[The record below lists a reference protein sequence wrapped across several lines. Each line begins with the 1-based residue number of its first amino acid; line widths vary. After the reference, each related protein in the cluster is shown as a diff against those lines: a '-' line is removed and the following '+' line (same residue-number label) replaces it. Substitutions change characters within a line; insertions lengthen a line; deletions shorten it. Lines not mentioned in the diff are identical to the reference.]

1 MLLTMF
7 TICVVLFLYLHVAY
21 QFKTSNDLE
30 VYELDRPEKAKLEEV
45 CNLRQPCT
53 FPYWNEEF
61 ESLLPENFMYDDFE
75 VNVEDDARTAMPLTV
90 GKAKRLF
97 KKSHYHT
104 ERNDEFLAET
114 MLARVFEK
122 NDHMF
127 RPPMVSSIRYDLLF
141 GGENATTKLRYTDNF
156 RNYFMVLQ
164 GEVTV
169 KLAPPRSSKR
179 LEEVKDYV
187 NQDYHSM
194 VDAWT
199 VSKVKFLET
208 PLSKGQ
214 VLFVP
219 AYWWHSIKLGKG
231 ACVACFYYKTVMNVV
246 ATIPS
251 YVIGMVQ
258 RQHTRILKI

>member
-1 MLLTMF
+1 MLLTLF
-7 TICVVLFLYLHVAY
+7 TVCVVLFLYLHIAY

-30 VYELDRPEKAKLEEV
+30 VYELDRPERSKLEDV

-53 FPYWNEEF
+53 FPYWNDAF
-61 ESLLPENFMYDDFE
+61 EALLPENFVYDDFE
-75 VNVEDDARTAMPLTV
+75 INVEDDSRTVLPLTV

-97 KKSHYHT
+97 KKSLHHT
-104 ERNDEFLAET
+104 ERNEEFLAET
-114 MLARVFEK
+114 MLIRTFEK

-127 RPPMVSSIRYDLLF
+127 RPPMVAMIRYDLLF

-169 KLAPPRSSKR
+169 KLAPPKSSKR
-179 LEEVKDYV
+179 LAEVNDYIY
-187 NQDYHSM
+187 QDFYSM

-199 VSKVKFLET
+199 TASVKVLET
-208 PLSKGQ
+208 SLTKGH

-231 ACVACFYYKTVMNVV
+231 ACVACFYYKTWMNVV
-246 ATIPS
+246 ATLPS
-251 YVIGMVQ
+251 YVIGIVQ
-258 RQHTRILKI
+258 KQHTRILKI